1 MAEKSQI
8 FESDGKSGDSKIS
21 FSIDALLSSEKCV
34 NSQKSSDNMRFPK
47 RDLDDVV
54 STSSDFRSYQEGI
67 FNFYYREQFS
77 GNYLAINFFLAGKKA
92 INKRH

>member
-8 FESDGKSGDSKIS
+8 FESDGKSSDSKIS
-21 FSIDALLSSEKCV
+21 FSIDSLLSSEKCA
-34 NSQKSSDNMRFPK
+34 NSQKNSDHMLFPK

-67 FNFYYREQFS
+67 WYFYYRD
-77 GNYLAINFFLAGKKA
+77 
-92 INKRH
+92 